1 MDAREDAMRIQEIMS
16 AKVYWVPPDLPAEDA
31 WQIMST
37 RGVRHLIVKNGSIVV
52 GILSDSDAGGP
63 SGAPVRAGA
72 QVIDLMNRHFVSVTR
87 EETVRKAA
95 NLMSGH
101 LTGCLPVIERG
112 RLVGVVTVVDMLRV
126 IGKGVDRPAHPPRVP
141 LHHRVP
147 HKKVRQ
153 ARRSW

>member
-1 MDAREDAMRIQEIMS
+1 MRIQEIMS
-16 AKVYWVPPDLPAEDA
+16 SKIYSVAPDLAAEDA
-31 WQIMST
+31 WQIMRT
-37 RGVRHLIVKNGSIVV
+37 KGIRHLVVKDGSKVV

-63 SGAPVRAGA
+63 SGAALRAGT
-72 QVIDLMNRHFVSVTR
+72 QVVDLMNTHFVSVTR

-101 LTGCLPVIERG
+101 RTGCLPVIERG
-112 RLVGVVTVVDMLRV
+112 RLVGVVTVVDMLNV
-126 IGKGVDRPAHPPRVP
+126 IGKGIDRPAHPSRVP

-153 ARRSW
+153 ATGRW